1 MENYRNRRKDMEKAL
16 REFRRHG
23 LVTGPPSLTAQGEM
37 IVFLRD
43 GVLTS
48 SHILKLLDSKE
59 LTHEG
64 VRKMI
69 EQTRSSESDESSF

>member
-16 REFRRHG
+16 RELRRQG

-37 IVFLRD
+37 IGFLRH

-48 SHILKLLDSKE
+48 SQILKLLDSKE

-69 EQTRSSESDESSF
+69 EQKRSSESDESSF